1 MNRWLGEAYRP
12 DNPTGLFMPLVGAV
26 TLIVANQILQFV
38 FAVALGPP
46 LFGAE
51 SLETRAT
58 VKAGLVGILPVSL
71 LTVLLALLMARAYR
85 CDPKEVLA
93 LRSPKLSVLR
103 WVGIVLAFLA
113 VMYAFIMLIVLA
125 LGLDIN
131 DYTPGPDGASPDSG
145 SAGLVKETMYDIAN
159 EPWLFW
165 LVLPSVVIGAPLAE
179 EFVFRGHAFAALRNS
194 KAGPIGA
201 VLFTSSVW
209 ALLHS
214 TEPWLSI
221 GLIFGM
227 GIALGL
233 LLLRY
238 GSIWVTVVCHAVW
251 NGIFALA
258 TLGAAS
264 ATP

>member
-1 MNRWLGEAYRP
+1 MNRWLGDAYRP
-12 DNPTGLFMPLVGAV
+12 DNPAGLLFPLIAAV
-26 TLIVANQILQFV
+26 MLIVVNQVLQYFS
-38 FAVALGPP
+38 AIGLGPL

-51 SLETRAT
+51 SLETRAGM
-58 VKAGLVGILPVSL
+58 KAALVGILPVSL
-71 LTVLLALLMARAYR
+71 LTVLLALVLARATG
-85 CDPKEVLA
+85 CDPRKVLA
-93 LRSPKLSVLR
+93 LRGPGLSVPR
-103 WVGIVLAFLA
+103 WVGTVLLFLSA
-113 VMYAFIMLIVLA
+113 MYAFIMLIVLA

-194 KAGPIGA
+194 KAGPLGA
-201 VLFTSSVW
+201 VLVTSSVW

-238 GSIWVTVVCHAVW
+238 GSIWVTVACHGVW
-251 NGIFALA
+251 NGIFALV
-258 TLGAAS
+258 TFGAAS